1 MIVITN
7 MSNGMLLLL
16 LLPSHFSRFRLCETS
31 WMAAHQA
38 SLSLGFSRQEYWNGL
53 PCHSPFSA
61 IVMYNNKTCLLHTHI
76 SGPCPAFFIFTHLY
90 ISSFTHTLIY
100 L

>member
-16 LLPSHFSRFRLCETS
+16 LLPSHFSRVRLCETS

-38 SLSLGFSRQEYWNGL
+38 SLSLGFSRQEYWGGL
-53 PCHSPFSA
+53 PYPLPGDLPNPGIEPRSPA
-61 IVMYNNKTCLLHTHI
+61 L
-76 SGPCPAFFIFTHLY
+76 
-90 ISSFTHTLIY
+90 
-100 L
+100 